1 MRFIVLHGHMQ
12 CQFIQIGLESHLPLG
27 LIEACQSAIWFRPG
41 LTHSIDL
48 SSRLTINR
56 NYCTIGSMTKKII
69 FLGTSVSMGIQIETA
84 ERLGYEIMG
93 IIDSDWFGNRD
104 TFCSVPVI
112 NSQTIF
118 ETDPTLYQDVEFFIC
133 VNWNPM
139 DNHRDATK
147 RKQFIELVNRYQL
160 PCANLISDLS
170 YVSRF
175 ASLGK
180 NVFVGNATT
189 IEPDCVIEDFVC
201 IMDNVTLGHHSRIG
215 HNSVMQRMSSLKG
228 TVGHDS
234 YVGIGSMIF
243 SHHGCTVGNNVDIGP
258 GLYVSR
264 DVKDNEQVRLDRH
277 AVKIYRNPTPSQ

>member
-1 MRFIVLHGHMQ
+1 
-12 CQFIQIGLESHLPLG
+12 
-27 LIEACQSAIWFRPG
+27 
-41 LTHSIDL
+41 
-48 SSRLTINR
+48 
-56 NYCTIGSMTKKII
+56 
-69 FLGTSVSMGIQIETA
+69 MGIQIETA
-84 ERLGYEIMG
+84 ERLGYEIVG
-93 IIDSDWFGNRD
+93 IIDSDWFGNQD
-104 TFCSVPVI
+104 TFCEVPVI

>member
-1 MRFIVLHGHMQ
+1 
-12 CQFIQIGLESHLPLG
+12 
-27 LIEACQSAIWFRPG
+27 
-41 LTHSIDL
+41 
-48 SSRLTINR
+48 
-56 NYCTIGSMTKKII
+56 MTKKII
-69 FLGTSVSMGIQIETA
+69 FLGTSVAMGIQIETA
-84 ERLGYEIMG
+84 ERLGYEIVG
-93 IIDSDWFGNRD
+93 IIDSDWFGNQD
-104 TFCSVPVI
+104 TFCEVPVI

-118 ETDPTLYQDVEFFIC
+118 ETDPTYYQGVEFFIC

-139 DNHRDATK
+139 DNHRDALK

-175 ASLGK
+175 AKLGK

-189 IEPDCVIEDFVC
+189 IEPGCVIDDFVC
-201 IMDNVTLGHHSRIG
+201 IMDNVTLGHHSVVG

-243 SHHGCTVGNNVDIGP
+243 SHQGCTVGNNVDIGP

-264 DVKDNEQVRLDRH
+264 DVLDNEQVRLDRH

>member
-1 MRFIVLHGHMQ
+1 
-12 CQFIQIGLESHLPLG
+12 
-27 LIEACQSAIWFRPG
+27 
-41 LTHSIDL
+41 
-48 SSRLTINR
+48 
-56 NYCTIGSMTKKII
+56 MTKKII

-84 ERLGYEIMG
+84 ERLGYEIVG
-93 IIDSDWFGNRD
+93 IIDSDWFGNQD
-104 TFCSVPVI
+104 TFCEVPVI

-118 ETDPTLYQDVEFFIC
+118 ETDPTYYQNVEFFIC

-139 DNHRDATK
+139 DNHRDTLK

-189 IEPDCVIEDFVC
+189 IEPGCVIEDFVC
-201 IMDNVTLGHHSRIG
+201 IMDNVTLGHHSTVG

-243 SHHGCTVGNNVDIGP
+243 SHQGCTVGNNVDIGP